1 MILPVD
7 EATLASWSTLL
18 GLTEEQAAA
27 TLVDIEQ
34 TLRVGY
40 DNRPEELRDVSFEQL
55 TGDMDAD
62 EAALM
67 FLISG
72 LRQAGH
78 PEAAYAVEVRGIF
91 ATLRSLQQTS

>member
-1 MILPVD
+1 MILPID
-7 EATLASWSTLL
+7 EATLASWSALL
-18 GLTEEQAAA
+18 GLTEEQTAA
-27 TLVDIEQ
+27 TLADIEQ

>member
-7 EATLASWSTLL
+7 EATLASWSALL
-18 GLTEEQAAA
+18 GLTEKQTAA
-27 TLVDIEQ
+27 TLADIEQ

-55 TGDMDAD
+55 AGDMYTD

-91 ATLRSLQQTS
+91 ATLCCLQQTS

>member
-1 MILPVD
+1 MKLPVD
-7 EATLASWSTLL
+7 DATLASWSALL
-18 GLTEEQAAA
+18 GLTDEQTAA
-27 TLVDIEQ
+27 TLADIEQ

-40 DNRPEELRDVSFEQL
+40 DNRPDELRDATFEQL
-55 TGDMDAD
+55 VGDMDAD

-78 PEAAYAVEVRGIF
+78 PEAAYAVEIRGIF
-91 ATLRSLQQTS
+91 ATLRDLQQTS

>member
-18 GLTEEQAAA
+18 GLTEKQTAA
-27 TLVDIEQ
+27 TLADIEQ